1 MVESGRKYYQSICL
15 VIVLYSI
22 EYYSITEKNKYHL
35 HVLNWT
41 FEMAG

>member
-22 EYYSITEKNKYHL
+22 DTEKNKYHL